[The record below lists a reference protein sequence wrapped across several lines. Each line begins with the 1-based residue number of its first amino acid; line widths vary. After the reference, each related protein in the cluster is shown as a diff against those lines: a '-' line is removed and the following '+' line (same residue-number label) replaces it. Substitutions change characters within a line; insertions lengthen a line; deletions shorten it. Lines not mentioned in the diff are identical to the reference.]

1 MHHGANES
9 AWAAGPGAHRSLT
22 THLINDSYYWSAR
35 VRQKNNS
42 TCGPRTRGHQLK
54 RLALHSHMLESFR
67 RFKTRESKRKRT
79 FWWIVCVLFVLFIL
93 YFVAPVSIDAS
104 VDVSVQKRVGARAEH
119 FHPCTWPAP
128 SFQYATDKRSTQ
140 MEETVRILNAAN
152 ITYALTDGSLLGAYR
167 HGGPLP
173 CDGDMDIVFPVWL
186 NGMSKCSDGPGE
198 TLCGH
203 PRNYY
208 IKPAM
213 EWLRQRIP
221 SVSISPRRWGGF
233 RATFAGG
240 RARPLPPNRPQ
251 LRILHC

>member
-1 MHHGANES
+1 M
-9 AWAAGPGAHRSLT
+9 
-22 THLINDSYYWSAR
+22 
-35 VRQKNNS
+35 
-42 TCGPRTRGHQLK
+42 
-54 RLALHSHMLESFR
+54 
-67 RFKTRESKRKRT
+67 
-79 FWWIVCVLFVLFIL
+79 
-93 YFVAPVSIDAS
+93 SIDAS

-152 ITYALTDGSLLGAYR
+152 ITYALEDGSLLGAYR

-233 RATFAGG
+233 RATFAGVG
-240 RARPLPPNRPQ
+240 VDWIVSISDFYDDTLCTCTYGSTVSTCVQGAKKRLKGIYGASFMTPDSRCAGHIRRKLQP
-251 LRILHC
+251 